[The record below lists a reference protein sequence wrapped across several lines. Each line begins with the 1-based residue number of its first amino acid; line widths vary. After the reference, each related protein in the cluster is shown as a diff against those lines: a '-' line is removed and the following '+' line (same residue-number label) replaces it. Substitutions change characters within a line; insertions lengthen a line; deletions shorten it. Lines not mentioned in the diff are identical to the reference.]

1 MFLLLVRNELINELN
16 NLLNSEGFKT
26 SDIYEQRCFDLIARK
41 RLLILLLKAFTN
53 VDSINEAHAEEMKK
67 ISQIF
72 LGSPLI
78 IGEKSKNGLL
88 EEDVVYERH
97 GVPAICL
104 NTLKNI
110 ILYREFPEILADRGG
125 YYVKI
130 NGDVLKEYR
139 EEYSLSLKDL
149 ADLAHVSRTTMYKYE
164 KGIVK
169 TNTETA
175 MMLESILN
183 TKITV
188 DIDLFEPYTEN
199 KKSNDKNDDLNR
211 LGFGVVSTNKSPFDS
226 VASNKEKDRSSLIV
240 NLEKNRK
247 LKTLKQMAIPLK
259 DLSAVTSSESAFI
272 IKNEKFKES
281 INGIPVIKSWE
292 LKEFES
298 SKELLK
304 IIKEREDN

>member
-1 MFLLLVRNELINELN
+1 MISRNDLIYEIN

-41 RLLILLLKAFTN
+41 KLLILLLKTFIN
-53 VDSINEAHAEEMKK
+53 VDSINEAHAEELRK

-72 LGSPLI
+72 LASPI
-78 IGEKSKNGLL
+78 IVGKRSKNGFL
-88 EEDVVYERH
+88 EEDIVYERH
-97 GVPAICL
+97 GVPAISI

-110 ILYREFPEILADRGG
+110 ILYNEFPEVLADRGG

-164 KGIVK
+164 NGIVK
-169 TNTETA
+169 TNTKTA
-175 MMLESILN
+175 MMLEKVLN

-188 DIDLFEPYTEN
+188 DIDLFEPYTEITET
-199 KKSNDKNDDLNR
+199 NDKNEELNR
-211 LGFGVVSTNKSPFDS
+211 LGFGFLSTNKSPFDS
-226 VASNKEKDRSSLIV
+226 VAKNKEKSSLLV
-240 NLEKNRK
+240 NMEKNRP
-247 LKTLKQMAIPLK
+247 LKTLKKMAVSLK
-259 DLSAVTSSESAFI
+259 DLSSITSSESAFI
-272 IKNEKFKES
+272 IKNENFKNS
-281 INGIPVIKSWE
+281 IEGIPVIKSWE
-292 LKEFES
+292 LKEFKS
-298 SKELLK
+298 SQELLE